1 LHSQAKR
8 HDALSVQTIDLYH
21 PALMRKHLETQKFL
35 DHKQYTGMQKSSG
48 KKIALFTTILHFIA
62 LYQDFSFWQPLYS
75 VFFNEIND
83 LEAIWRIFLDYL
95 L

>member
-1 LHSQAKR
+1 
-8 HDALSVQTIDLYH
+8 
-21 PALMRKHLETQKFL
+21 
-35 DHKQYTGMQKSSG
+35 MQKSSG